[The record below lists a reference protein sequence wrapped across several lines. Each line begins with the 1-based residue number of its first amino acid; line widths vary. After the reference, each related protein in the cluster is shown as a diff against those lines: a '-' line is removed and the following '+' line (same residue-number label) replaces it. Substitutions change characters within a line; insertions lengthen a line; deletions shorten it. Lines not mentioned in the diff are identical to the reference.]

1 MFMGVRMV
9 KRKKQVTKKFRIKGR
24 KPSNKNKDSK
34 VKKLIKLAKTKRTKK
49 KKR

>member
-1 MFMGVRMV
+1 MFAGVRMV
-9 KRKKQVTKKFRIKGR
+9 KRKKQMTKKSRIKGR